1 MIVFSRTDDRLG
13 EFALRPVDP
22 VADAGLLHAWV
33 THPRSVFWLMGDAS
47 PSDVVAEFEAIA
59 ARPGHDA
66 YLGLHEGRPAFLV
79 ERYDPR
85 HELGEVYDAR
95 PGDVGMHFLVAPIAP
110 ADTPIHGFTRAVIVT
125 VMDLLFAAPGTQRVI
140 VEPDVRN
147 TAVQALNTAVG
158 FEVVGTVEL
167 PDKQALLSVCTRE
180 RYEATRGRRSYEATR
195 SREPFETARSGES
208 RTTRNREPHE
218 ATRGPEPYE
227 MTRDPGVV
235 AHLSPERWAQANR
248 LLVRKALAEFAHE
261 RLLAPER
268 LPDGRYAVRG
278 DDGTV
283 EYRFAARVRALDH
296 WDIDADSITR
306 WRSGAE
312 LPLDALDLI
321 LELRHTLGLTEEVL
335 PVYLEEISSTLASS
349 AYKLA
354 LPPVRAADLAR
365 ADFQA
370 VETGMTEGHPC
381 FVANNG
387 RLGFDAEEY
396 HRYAPEAARPV
407 RLLWLAA
414 RRDRSTFTSGAGLD
428 HDALMRAELGAAAL
442 DRFSATMAGLGLDL
456 ADFHLIPV
464 HPWQWRNR
472 LSVTFAGEVAR
483 RRLVLLGPGDDE
495 YLAQQS
501 IRTFFN
507 VGAPSKHYVKTAL
520 SVLNMGFLRGLSAEY
535 MAATPAIN
543 DWVADLVAGDEVL
556 KRTGLTVL
564 RERAAVG
571 YHHEQYAAASAK
583 GSPYLKMLAALWRES
598 PVPLLGPGERLATMA
613 SLLHV
618 DRFGDS
624 FAGALINGSG
634 LDPVAWLRR
643 YLDAYLTPILHCF
656 YAYDL
661 VFMPHGENVILV
673 LDERGVP
680 QRAVFKDIAEEIGVM
695 SADRPLP
702 PGVERVRADVPED
715 MKVLSIFT
723 DVFDCFFRFLGAVLD
738 ADGTLDEDTFWST
751 VAACVMD
758 YQDSV
763 PHLADRFATYDLFAE
778 RFALS
783 CLNRLQLRN
792 NRQMIDLTDPA
803 GALQLVGTLENPIA
817 RFAR

>member
-1 MIVFSRTDDRLG
+1 M
-13 EFALRPVDP
+13 E
-22 VADAGLLHAWV
+22 
-33 THPRSVFWLMGDAS
+33 
-47 PSDVVAEFEAIA
+47 
-59 ARPGHDA
+59 
-66 YLGLHEGRPAFLV
+66 
-79 ERYDPR
+79 
-85 HELGEVYDAR
+85 
-95 PGDVGMHFLVAPIAP
+95 
-110 ADTPIHGFTRAVIVT
+110 
-125 VMDLLFAAPGTQRVI
+125 LLFADPGTRRVV

-147 TAVQALNTAVG
+147 TAVHALNAAVG
-158 FEVVGTVEL
+158 FEVAGTVSL
-167 PDKQALLSVCTRE
+167 PGKQALLSVCTRE
-180 RYEATRGRRSYEATR
+180 RYEATRDRRSYGTRREPYNATR
-195 SREPFETARSGES
+195 DRRSYGTGRSSREPY
-208 RTTRNREPHE
+208 E
-218 ATRGPEPYE
+218 AMPTGDDR
-227 MTRDPGVV
+227 PGAV
-235 AHLSPERWAQANR
+235 AHLTPGRWAHANR
-248 LLVRKALAEFAHE
+248 LLVRKVLAEFAHE
-261 RLLAPER
+261 RLLVPER
-268 LPDGRYAVRG
+268 LPDGRYAVRS

-283 EYRFAARVRALDH
+283 EYSFAARVLALDH
-296 WDIDADSITR
+296 WDVDAHSITR
-306 WRSGAE
+306 WRSGAK
-312 LPLDALDLI
+312 LRIDALDLI
-321 LELRHTLGLTEEVL
+321 LELRHTLGLTEDVL

-349 AYKLA
+349 AYKLSR
-354 LPPVRAADLAR
+354 PPVRAADLAR

-396 HRYAPEAARPV
+396 QRYAPEAARPV

-414 RRDRSTFTSGAGLD
+414 RRDRSTFTGGAGLD
-428 HDALMRAELGAAAL
+428 HDALMRAELGAATL
-442 DRFSATMAGLGLDL
+442 ERFSATMAGLGLDL

-483 RRLVLLGPGDDE
+483 RRLVLLGPSDDE

-543 DWVADLVAGDEVL
+543 DWVADLVANDEVL

-598 PVPLLGPGERLATMA
+598 PVPLLGPGERLVTMA

-618 DRFGDS
+618 DRAGDS
-624 FAGALINGSG
+624 FACALIDGSG

-656 YAYDL
+656 YAHDL

-680 QRAVFKDIAEEIGVM
+680 QRAMFKDIAEEIGVM
-695 SADRPLP
+695 SADRRLP
-702 PGVERVRADVPED
+702 PEIERVRADVPED
-715 MKVLSIFT
+715 MKILSIFT
-723 DVFDCFFRFLGAVLD
+723 DVFDCFFRFLSAALD

-751 VAACVMD
+751 VAACVAD

-763 PHLADRFATYDLFAE
+763 PHLVDRFARYDLFAE

-792 NRQMIDLTDPA
+792 NRQMVDLADPA
-803 GALQLVGTLENPIA
+803 GALQLVGTLDNPIA